1 MGKEVASRGKG
12 SSIGGK
18 MGGGG
23 FFKKN
28 DAGHTKPGYKPHKPG
43 DTGGSAQK
51 EIGRDGG
58 VKSMEDRDRSYDRQ
72 QQDNT
77 AQVESDQTNRRRG
90 CFLTGCA
97 LPMATVVAA
106 AVVLAVVL
114 AF

>member
-1 MGKEVASRGKG
+1 MGKEGASRGKG

-28 DAGHTKPGYKPHKPG
+28 DAGHTKPAYKPPRPA
-43 DTGGSAQK
+43 GGPVQK

-58 VKSMEDRDRSYDRQ
+58 TKSTADRDGSYREQPRQ
-72 QQDNT
+72 EYSAPVDSGDT
-77 AQVESDQTNRRRG
+77 TRRRG

-97 LPMATVVAA
+97 LPAVVAVSLA
-106 AVVLAVVL
+106 VLAVSL
-114 AF
+114 AW

>member
-1 MGKEVASRGKG
+1 MGKEGASRGKG

-28 DAGHTKPGYKPHKPG
+28 DAGHTKPAYKPPRPA
-43 DTGGSAQK
+43 GGPDQK

-58 VKSMEDRDRSYDRQ
+58 TKSTVDRNRSYDQQQ
-72 QQDNT
+72 QQDYSAPVDSGGT
-77 AQVESDQTNRRRG
+77 TRRRG

-97 LPMATVVAA
+97 LPAIL
-106 AVVLAVVL
+106 AVSLAVLAVSL
-114 AF
+114 AL

>member
-1 MGKEVASRGKG
+1 MGKEGASRGKG

-28 DAGHTKPGYKPHKPG
+28 DAGHTKPGYKPHKPVN
-43 DTGGSAQK
+43 TGGSAQK

-58 VKSMEDRDRSYDRQ
+58 IKSMEGRDRSYDQ
-72 QQDNT
+72 QQDYT
-77 AQVESDQTNRRRG
+77 TQVESDQTNRRRG

-106 AVVLAVVL
+106 AVVLGVVL